1 MLDDAALTNDAS
13 SIEALFK
20 EARQRRRKRRRTGV
34 AIAIASALAI
44 AGVLYGVDASR
55 GGSGGGLASGS
66 EPGPSAPSGPEF
78 NQPND
83 IPSSWVRTTY
93 RADGLLVTLAHPPS
107 WTPRLPAQGF
117 HYADTWSFV
126 ANFPLN
132 RNWCVHGT
140 SSLTCI
146 GKNLGTF
153 PPKGLLMTLGTG
165 GYEPAFNAESQGLGP
180 GTTDHHQRPRCS
192 ADVGGCTNA
201 PSARWWSLPGSW
213 GHWRLGRQGRRR
225 STPGRVRSLVLLLR
239 PQRESA
245 RGSGASGGGNPSHS
259 IRPVSALAALER
271 RARLRTS
278 EQTRGMTFRCVPG
291 VADHRLE
298 DLARLGHDV
307 RVGSGGIKR
316 RKPHRPL
323 ARLKSRRGNPV
334 DEPPVMW
341 PEAFEADPFSPAGE
355 VQGIWR
361 LTGGGSDALEAQ
373 ARRARWPIGRVG
385 AFVLRS
391 LGLVRTSKEENPM
404 ASPHR
409 PQHKRKLSGGGN
421 DR

>member
-180 GTTDHHQRPRCS
+180 GTRITINGRDARLTL
-192 ADVGGCTNA
+192 ADAQMLQAQGGGLCLGVGATGALGVRVDDGARQGEFDLSFCFSGPNEKALEDQARVVVATLHIRSDPSA
-201 PSARWWSLPGSW
+201 PS
-213 GHWRLGRQGRRR
+213 
-225 STPGRVRSLVLLLR
+225 LL
-239 PQRESA
+239 
-245 RGSGASGGGNPSHS
+245 
-259 IRPVSALAALER
+259 
-271 RARLRTS
+271 
-278 EQTRGMTFRCVPG
+278 
-291 VADHRLE
+291 
-298 DLARLGHDV
+298 
-307 RVGSGGIKR
+307 
-316 RKPHRPL
+316 
-323 ARLKSRRGNPV
+323 
-334 DEPPVMW
+334 
-341 PEAFEADPFSPAGE
+341 
-355 VQGIWR
+355 
-361 LTGGGSDALEAQ
+361 
-373 ARRARWPIGRVG
+373 
-385 AFVLRS
+385 
-391 LGLVRTSKEENPM
+391 
-404 ASPHR
+404 
-409 PQHKRKLSGGGN
+409 
-421 DR
+421 